1 MAKCSGYHNRCIPAI
16 IMIHHWFQQHHLSWQ
31 PCWGATVCKVECWVT
46 VGWSICSSWLS
57 WIQFSFC
64 LPNCSEHPKC
74 SVWSTTLHYLV
85 RLFKFATT
93 FVKNALPSVTTFE
106 WLWYASSSAW
116 DRLAMDGWR
125 RRPNLCNLELAQ
137 SCILFMDQPLNG
149 HDVLWYI
156 PDFCQ
161 REWSCISI
169 TRTLCLGKTLGLSG
183 WSITLEPC

>member
-1 MAKCSGYHNRCIPAI
+1 MHTSKTCDQSLISATSFELITMLTCYCLQRGMLRNSELVN
-16 IMIHHWFQQHHLSWQ
+16 LQ
-31 PCWGATVCKVECWVT
+31 P
-46 VGWSICSSWLS
+46 WLS

-64 LPNCSEHPKC
+64 LPDCSEHPKF
-74 SVWSTTLHYLV
+74 SVWSTTLHSLV
-85 RLFKFATT
+85 RLLKLATT
-93 FVKNALPSVTTFE
+93 FVKNALPFVTTFV

-116 DRLAMDGWR
+116 DRLAMDGWG

-149 HDVLWYI
+149 HDFLWYI